1 MRKLLQSS
9 CSAEILPPCSPS
21 LTQFSRPSVD
31 LGITCQPPP
40 RLDPS
45 PLTAEAEDKGGME
58 GVGGL
63 AALPV
68 TKTMALLTPPN
79 GLPSSP
85 PITQDPVSWANSC
98 HTA

>member
-1 MRKLLQSS
+1 
-9 CSAEILPPCSPS
+9 
-21 LTQFSRPSVD
+21 
-31 LGITCQPPP
+31 
-40 RLDPS
+40 
-45 PLTAEAEDKGGME
+45 ME